1 MKLYANYFC
10 FVYIWPV
17 FPNIR
22 KQCKRRK
29 QSIFWLNCDFMF
41 IGNPEFP
48 KVYLLAPPES
58 SGESVTLTCYVKDF
72 YPKEVAVSWLV
83 NDKQVEEVG
92 GYEQNTTAVID
103 RNNLFSVYSQLIIKT
118 ADWNSGSLFSCLVYH
133 ESIKDCVRHISRSI
147 AKDSKTPTLVNLTLT
162 NPQSCSC
169 STY

>member
-1 MKLYANYFC
+1 
-10 FVYIWPV
+10 
-17 FPNIR
+17 
-22 KQCKRRK
+22 
-29 QSIFWLNCDFMF
+29 MF

-83 NDKQVEEVG
+83 NDKQVEEVV

-118 ADWNSGSLFSCLVYH
+118 ADWNSGSVFSCLVYH